1 MITTPKEDDDGEYA
15 PTDNKSNKSAAD
27 LVREK
32 YAYMLKKD
40 NDPKDNKKKEEET
53 KLVMPQAVMTPHI
66 NFRGLISACFESHM
80 GAYSEMQLNHV
91 MAMLAEAKQT
101 EAWVPEPNEV
111 KEYYMCANKFF
122 SYINSSKT
130 ECTRLSTGSLFFDI
144 VGVYK
149 RLLSGFLEL
158 LSQHV
163 IATEAKKESLS
174 EMQYVSLMMVA
185 NTASYCAES
194 LPNLQAMIVKSIDEE
209 YKNRVSFDSELSNFQ
224 ILINKS
230 LQIAAARIL
239 SYINPIYTQFSN
251 DFNWATYS
259 DAAYE
264 CSPFTHKVCEY
275 VSDIVGKTAPYIEA
289 VEYQGFYYNQVAQCV
304 INRFLAAIY
313 GSKKIGADGVQL
325 IMIDAK
331 TILALLESLPMLGFN
346 RPKEVSQLDDLK
358 LERGPNQSDGPRKA
372 PPSYIRYIR
381 NEMAKID
388 GALKVIG
395 AVKQQIVPAY
405 LKLFSKAP
413 NVNELSRFINLRIDV
428 NSEEL
433 KGIIL
438 EFGKA
443 TNNPGSIGNASSSI
457 GNMAR
462 MFNSPF

>member
-1 MITTPKEDDDGEYA
+1 
-15 PTDNKSNKSAAD
+15 
-27 LVREK
+27 
-32 YAYMLKKD
+32 
-40 NDPKDNKKKEEET
+40 
-53 KLVMPQAVMTPHI
+53 
-66 NFRGLISACFESHM
+66 
-80 GAYSEMQLNHV
+80 
-91 MAMLAEAKQT
+91 
-101 EAWVPEPNEV
+101 
-111 KEYYMCANKFF
+111 
-122 SYINSSKT
+122 
-130 ECTRLSTGSLFFDI
+130 
-144 VGVYK
+144 
-149 RLLSGFLEL
+149 
-158 LSQHV
+158 
-163 IATEAKKESLS
+163 
-174 EMQYVSLMMVA
+174 
-185 NTASYCAES
+185 
-194 LPNLQAMIVKSIDEE
+194 
-209 YKNRVSFDSELSNFQ
+209 
-224 ILINKS
+224 
-230 LQIAAARIL
+230 
-239 SYINPIYTQFSN
+239 
-251 DFNWATYS
+251 
-259 DAAYE
+259 
-264 CSPFTHKVCEY
+264 
-275 VSDIVGKTAPYIEA
+275 
-289 VEYQGFYYNQVAQCV
+289 
-304 INRFLAAIY
+304 
-313 GSKKIGADGVQL
+313 
-325 IMIDAK
+325 MIDAK